1 MLANRLSGYS
11 GTPLVKKL
19 GIKSGFKLRILNEP
33 ESYFDFIKE
42 LPEEVYFIQRADI
55 PVDFI
60 HYFALEAEELEND
73 LPLLLDQL
81 EQNGM
86 IWISWPKKT
95 AKRKTDLDGNAVRKI
110 GIKYGLVDIKVC
122 SVNEVWSGL
131 KFVIP
136 LKDRI

>member
-1 MLANRLSGYS
+1 MVANRLSGYS

-19 GIKSGFKLRILNEP
+19 GIKSGYKLRILNEP
-33 ESYFDFIKE
+33 ESYIDLIKE
-42 LPEEVYFIQRADI
+42 LPEEVYFIEGADI

-60 HYFALEAEELEND
+60 HYFALKTRELEKD

-81 EQNGM
+81 EQKGM
-86 IWISWPKKT
+86 IWISWPKKA

-110 GIKYGLVDIKVC
+110 GIKHGLVDIKVC

-136 LKDRI
+136 LKDRK